1 MIRSWETKNMD
12 IQWKQVW
19 MEDEYLTADG
29 DGLIEGSDSTVTSSP
44 LDLDEATL
52 SPPLS
57 PGVLD
62 EPVVLTTLSAVA
74 DNKNG
79 MVHLV
84 DAVRIR
90 GSIAAASGLQDT
102 TAIVAPVTVGRDS
115 SDDRGHLEHGGHVRL
130 IREELVVHA
139 GDLEVLIV
147 ATAAWVASGDISGV
161 SRSVAVGRL
170 FLVVGVLSAQ
180 PVQVGLRPGPITA
193 ISSPHISSINKLMTV
208 GTVKD
213 VLFREIISHDTVDSR
228 TGLNGTHG
236 SKSSTASTLA
246 LVLDRADLALVNPVE
261 LLQDRHLG
269 HLLNNGIIDVVNEN
283 SVLIKSWQTSS
294 SLLHEFLGGKIH
306 VFCDLHKP
314 GLLTSFIPLVVL
326 NHLLVVGIEDS
337 PPLGKLSR
345 GLVGLAKGPVE
356 ALEVMLGRSQPNNSQ
371 QHEESHGD
379 PGILSPC

>member
-44 LDLDEATL
+44 LDLDEAAL

-62 EPVVLTTLSAVA
+62 EPVVLATLSAIA

-79 MVHLV
+79 MVHLIN
-84 DAVRIR
+84 AVRIR
-90 GSIAAASGLQDT
+90 GSI
-102 TAIVAPVTVGRDS
+102 
-115 SDDRGHLEHGGHVRL
+115 
-130 IREELVVHA
+130 
-139 GDLEVLIV
+139 
-147 ATAAWVASGDISGV
+147 
-161 SRSVAVGRL
+161 
-170 FLVVGVLSAQ
+170 
-180 PVQVGLRPGPITA
+180 
-193 ISSPHISSINKLMTV
+193 
-208 GTVKD
+208 
-213 VLFREIISHDTVDSR
+213 
-228 TGLNGTHG
+228 
-236 SKSSTASTLA
+236 ASTLA

>member
-1 MIRSWETKNMD
+1 MIRSWETKDMD
-12 IQWKQVW
+12 IQWKQVL

-29 DGLIEGSDSTVTSSP
+29 DGLSEGSDSTVTSSP
-44 LDLDEATL
+44 LDLDEAAL
-52 SPPLS
+52 SPPLF

-62 EPVVLTTLSAVA
+62 EPVVLATLSAIA
-74 DNKNG
+74 DNKNS
-79 MVHLV
+79 MVHLI

-90 GSIAAASGLQDT
+90 GSIAAASGLQDP

-115 SDDRGHLEHGGHVRL
+115 SDDRVHLEHGGHVRL

-213 VLFREIISHDTVDSR
+213 VLFREIISHDTVDGR
-228 TGLNGTHG
+228 TGLNGAHG
-236 SKSSTASTLA
+236 SKSSAASTLA
-246 LVLDRADLALVNPVE
+246 LVLDRADFALVNPVE
-261 LLQDRHLG
+261 LLQDRHLR

-294 SLLHEFLGGKIH
+294 SL
-306 VFCDLHKP
+306 
-314 GLLTSFIPLVVL
+314 S
-326 NHLLVVGIEDS
+326 
-337 PPLGKLSR
+337 
-345 GLVGLAKGPVE
+345 
-356 ALEVMLGRSQPNNSQ
+356 M
-371 QHEESHGD
+371 
-379 PGILSPC
+379 